1 MVWILLFWWVLGISS
16 KANAILD
23 FPDTFV
29 LTWLSI
35 ATSAVEEIGTLR
47 TAAALTPP
55 GKISGA
61 TVRMLRKMD
70 TYVAKSAIGSWYLIE
85 NPTASGSMCARS
97 PTPRR
102 RAALAST
109 NCRAFSSTKRS
120 DSPSVSKM
128 FNAVRAQN
136 RSVVPAGYLMHASIR
151 SSVLPSLEIAGGR
164 RKRVEKYLNCASSW
178 RVMAG
183 PCTLPA
189 RLIPGAACSIPASG
203 MYRLTNAPGLVIPR
217 IRDAMFTPISRILQ
231 VLMVFF
237 LWNLQYGRFWPVP
250 NMCIVDISRYW
261 YLSFPSPLVN

>member
-1 MVWILLFWWVLGISS
+1 MLFLISQTPLCSPDWASQHQPSKRLALCALQPPSLLQERSLG
-16 KANAILD
+16 
-23 FPDTFV
+23 PQ
-29 LTWLSI
+29 
-35 ATSAVEEIGTLR
+35 
-47 TAAALTPP
+47 
-55 GKISGA
+55 SGC
-61 TVRMLRKMD
+61 LRKMD
-70 TYVAKSAIGSWYLIE
+70 TSVAKSAIGSWYLIE

-102 RAALAST
+102 RATLAST

-189 RLIPGAACSIPASG
+189 RLILAQHVLFLLLEI
-203 MYRLTNAPGLVIPR
+203 YRLTNAPGLVIPR

-237 LWNLQYGRFWPVP
+237 LWYLQY
-250 NMCIVDISRYW
+250 SRYI
-261 YLSFPSPLVN
+261 